1 MKIYEVLEYLNQ
13 IAASQFQESYDNS
26 KLIVGNL
33 NADVKGVLVCLDSIE
48 AVIDEAIIND
58 CNLIIAHHPIVFSG
72 LKSITGK
79 NYIERVIIK
88 AIKYDIAIFA
98 IHTNLDNVLK
108 HGVNSKIA
116 ERLGL
121 KKTKILSPK
130 KHLLNKLIVF
140 VPENHTNEVSNAMFE
155 AGAGKIGNY
164 SKCSFASNGQGTF
177 QANQDADP
185 FIGKKDILHK
195 EKEHRLEMIVPTPVL
210 SSVIRAMKN
219 AHPYEEVAF
228 DVFKMENEH
237 QEVGSGLIGELEQA
251 MPAMDFLKKIKSD
264 MRTSCIRYTSICKNE
279 IKKVAICGGSGSFLL
294 KDAISAG
301 ADIFV
306 TADYKYHQF
315 FDAEDHLIIADI
327 GHYESEQF
335 TIDLIYDLLIKKFS
349 NFAVRKTKIVTNPIN
364 YL

>member
-1 MKIYEVLEYLNQ
+1 MKIFEVLEYLNQ
-13 IAASQFQESYDNS
+13 IAAPQYQESYDNS
-26 KLIVGNL
+26 KLIVGDS
-33 NADVKGVLVCLDSIE
+33 NAVVNGILVCLDSIE
-48 AVIDEAIIND
+48 AVVDEAIRNQ

-79 NYIERVIIK
+79 NYIERVLIK
-88 AIKYDIAIFA
+88 AIKHDIAIFA

-121 KKTKILSPK
+121 MRTKVLSPK

-140 VPENHTNEVSNAMFE
+140 VPENHTNNVSSAMFE
-155 AGAGKIGNY
+155 AGAGRIGNY
-164 SKCSFASNGQGTF
+164 SKCSFASNGLGTF
-177 QANQDADP
+177 QANEVADP
-185 FIGKKDILHK
+185 FVGEKGMLHK
-195 EKEHRLEMIVPTPVL
+195 EKEHRLEMMVPTPVL
-210 SSVIRAMKN
+210 SNVILAMKN

-228 DVFKMENEH
+228 DVVKMENEH
-237 QEVGSGLIGELEQA
+237 QEVGSGLIGELEQTI
-251 MPAMDFLKKIKSD
+251 PAMEFLKKIKSD
-264 MRTSCIRYTSICKNE
+264 MKTSCIRYTSLCKKV
-279 IKKVAICGGSGSFLL
+279 IKKVAVCGGSGSFLL
-294 KDAISAG
+294 KDAIRAG

-315 FDAEDHLIIADI
+315 FDAEDRLIIADI
-327 GHYESEQF
+327 GHFESEQF

-349 NFAVRKTKIVTNPIN
+349 NFAVRKTEIITNPIN